1 MRRQERVMR
10 SHRLNPRKEK
20 HASRIAPVGLALL
33 VIAFMKPLP
42 STGQTVS
49 DRAARLHEDAVVVD
63 LHIDTPQRMLDYGVD
78 LMLRDT
84 KGHVDLPRMREG
96 GLDAAFFSIYVDMD
110 RYPGDAATRRA
121 LRLIDS
127 VTTQVERRPD
137 QFLLALSAVDIRRA
151 HREGRVA
158 VLMGMEG
165 GTPIADDLGLLRNFY
180 RLGVRYMT
188 LTHGLSNNWVDSSTD
203 PPRHNGLTEFGK
215 DVVREMN
222 RLGMLVDISHVSDK
236 AFDDALE
243 VSQAPLIA
251 SHSSARAISN
261 VPRNMTD
268 DMIRALAAKGG
279 VVHVNYYAEF
289 LDQDFANA
297 RARMKADPEFHARSR
312 ALREQYRDDDRTQP
326 GFEAQM
332 ELFAEYDARL
342 PRVSWERIIEHI
354 DHMVKLVGA
363 DHVGLGSDFD
373 GATMPDGMND
383 VSYLPRITQALLD
396 RGYSDA
402 DIRKILGENTLR
414 VMEEAEQV
422 AERIREAESPAP

>member
-1 MRRQERVMR
+1 MSSGRR
-10 SHRLNPRKEK
+10 NWRKGTQ
-20 HASRIAPVGLALL
+20 ASRLKNIRLYALL
-33 VIAFMKPLP
+33 VIAFMNPHMSSISL
-42 STGQTVS
+42 GQTVS
-49 DRAARLHEDAVVVD
+49 DRAARLHREAIVVD
-63 LHIDTPQRMLDYGVD
+63 LHIDTPQRMLDFGVD
-78 LMLRDT
+78 LARRDT

-96 GLDAAFFSIYVDMD
+96 GLDAAFFAIYVDMD

-127 VTTQVERRPD
+127 VYAQVERDPD
-137 QFLLALSAVDIRRA
+137 QFMLAVSAADIRTA
-151 HREGRVA
+151 HRQGKVA

-165 GTPIADDLGLLRNFY
+165 GTPIADDLGLLRDFY

-188 LTHGLSNNWVDSSTD
+188 LTHGLGNNWVDSSTD

-236 AFDDALE
+236 AFYDALE
-243 VSQAPLIA
+243 VSRAPLIA
-251 SHSSARAISN
+251 SHSSARVLTN

-289 LDQDFANA
+289 LDQNYANA
-297 RARMKADPEFHARSR
+297 RARLLADPEMQARSR
-312 ALREQYRDDDRTQP
+312 ALREQFRDDDRTQP

-332 ELFAEYDARL
+332 QLFQEYAARL
-342 PRVSWERIIEHI
+342 PQVSWERIVDHI

-363 DHVGLGSDFD
+363 GHVGLGSDFD
-373 GATMPDGMND
+373 GANMPEGMDD
-383 VSYLPRITQALLD
+383 VSYVPRITEALLD
-396 RGYSDA
+396 RGYSEA

-414 VMEEAEQV
+414 VMEEAERV
-422 AERIREAESPAP
+422 AQDLRAL

>member
-1 MRRQERVMR
+1 MSSGRR
-10 SHRLNPRKEK
+10 NWRKGTQ
-20 HASRIAPVGLALL
+20 ASRLKNIRLYALL
-33 VIAFMKPLP
+33 VIAFMNPHMSSISL
-42 STGQTVS
+42 GQTVS
-49 DRAARLHEDAVVVD
+49 DRAARLHREAIVVD
-63 LHIDTPQRMLDYGVD
+63 LHIDTPQRMLDFGVD
-78 LMLRDT
+78 LARRDT

-96 GLDAAFFSIYVDMD
+96 GLDAAFFAIYVDMD

-127 VTTQVERRPD
+127 VYAQVERDPD
-137 QFLLALSAVDIRRA
+137 QFMLAVSAADIRTA
-151 HREGRVA
+151 HREGKVA

-165 GTPIADDLGLLRNFY
+165 GTPIADDLGLLRDFY

-188 LTHGLSNNWVDSSTD
+188 LTHGLGNNWVDSSTD

-236 AFDDALE
+236 AFYDALE
-243 VSQAPLIA
+243 VSRAPLIA
-251 SHSSARAISN
+251 SHSSARVLTN

-289 LDQDFANA
+289 LDQNYANA
-297 RARMKADPEFHARSR
+297 RARLLADPEMQARSR
-312 ALREQYRDDDRTQP
+312 ALREQFRGDDRTQP

-332 ELFAEYDARL
+332 QLFQEYAARL
-342 PRVSWERIIEHI
+342 PQVSWERIVDHI

-363 DHVGLGSDFD
+363 GHVGLGSDFD
-373 GATMPDGMND
+373 GANMPEGMDD
-383 VSYLPRITQALLD
+383 VSYVPRITQALLD
-396 RGYSDA
+396 RGYSEA

-414 VMEEAEQV
+414 VMEEAEQ
-422 AERIREAESPAP
+422 AAARLQGR